1 MTNSRINSHN
11 SHIQN
16 ITLRKNPTRSKNSTQ
31 FAEESKTPD
40 ISNSDVK
47 VSYDVVNLY
56 PTVPTKE
63 AATIILGMLAQD
75 ETLETKTNLIEEINN
90 LTAM

>member
-1 MTNSRINSHN
+1 MTNSCINSHN

-16 ITLRKNPTRSKNSTQ
+16 IILRENPTRSKNSTQ

-56 PTVPTKE
+56 LTVPTKE
-63 AATIILGMLAQD
+63 AATIILGMPAQD
-75 ETLETKTNLIEEINN
+75 EILQTKTNPTIEKK
-90 LTAM
+90 LTT

>member
-1 MTNSRINSHN
+1 MA
-11 SHIQN
+11 
-16 ITLRKNPTRSKNSTQ
+16 LRENPSRSKNSTQ
-31 FAEESKTPD
+31 FAEESKTRD

-56 PTVPTKE
+56 PTVPTKK

-75 ETLETKTNLIEEINN
+75 ETVQTKTNPTIEKK
-90 LTAM
+90 LTT

>member
-63 AATIILGMLAQD
+63 AATTILGMPAQD
-75 ETLETKTNLIEEINN
+75 EILQTKTNPTIERK
-90 LTAM
+90 LTT

>member
-1 MTNSRINSHN
+1 MNSRINSHN

-16 ITLRKNPTRSKNSTQ
+16 ITLRENPTRSKNSTQ
-31 FAEESKTPD
+31 FAEEWDTRD

-63 AATIILGMLAQD
+63 AATIILEMLAQD

>member
-1 MTNSRINSHN
+1 M
-11 SHIQN
+11 
-16 ITLRKNPTRSKNSTQ
+16 TLRENPTRSK
-31 FAEESKTPD
+31 
-40 ISNSDVK
+40 NSDVK

-63 AATIILGMLAQD
+63 AATLILEMLAQD

>member
-1 MTNSRINSHN
+1 M
-11 SHIQN
+11 
-16 ITLRKNPTRSKNSTQ
+16 TLRENPTRSKNSTQ
-31 FAEESKTPD
+31 FAEESKTWV

-47 VSYDVVNLY
+47 VSYGVVNLY
-56 PTVPTKE
+56 PTFPTKE

>member
-1 MTNSRINSHN
+1 M
-11 SHIQN
+11 
-16 ITLRKNPTRSKNSTQ
+16 TLRENPTRSKSSTQ
-31 FAEESKTPD
+31 FAEESKTWD

-56 PTVPTKE
+56 PTVPSKE
-63 AATIILGMLAQD
+63 AATIKLGMLAQD
-75 ETLETKTNLIEEINN
+75 ETLEIKTNLVEEINN